1 MRSDFH
7 IPSAPK
13 PTAKLSRIQNPKG
26 QNPLRLPFASFRL
39 IFRLEKTVQVSQIA
53 RQRLLTVPRATRPHE
68 GYVPFAH
75 NPTATQRES
84 ALNQVLVLGSPLN
97 GR

>member
-1 MRSDFH
+1 MLLTDCIVAALFG
-7 IPSAPK
+7 K
-13 PTAKLSRIQNPKG
+13 
-26 QNPLRLPFASFRL
+26 
-39 IFRLEKTVQVSQIA
+39 VQVSQIA

-97 GR
+97 GRLKFGL